1 MLHAARAAAFL
12 SIATGV
18 NSILSALYPRYEP
31 FYAYLLSVLVVAWL
45 SSALLG
51 VTTAIVAVVLY
62 DWMFSPV
69 RVVPSASFVVPLTVA
84 VTLAVAARAAKVP
97 MRARAM
103 LPRSAEPPLLP
114 PPPQALPPVNILRDD
129 PRVGELTRRLTEA
142 QARADDEAALRA
154 EANVAAE
161 SRAAELTNEIESLR
175 QTIGEQNGRWA
186 MARREIEVAAK
197 RLQDAEARAAGAQQE
212 LDAAKRRVEDE
223 SARAAREVA
232 LREQL
237 EAAGHKSPQKT
248 IGDLSTKYEATVAEA
263 RQRAE
268 KLQRSLAELTAKH
281 EAALAETQKR
291 VQTAEDKTQVL
302 QRELDR
308 TLASLSEEHA
318 RADREAKLRSQ
329 LEAAARETLQ
339 RTANVSLTHQ
349 REAKEAAAAAQAAEQ
364 RAAALK
370 RDLETLRG
378 EVAAARLQNEEDA
391 LELQRVKQALEDE
404 SLRVTFES
412 AARQKSAVD
421 ASSARREIQRLAAE
435 IEDERNRTIEAQAQR
450 EMAAQEADEKLGG
463 VNRTIQELQSQ
474 LTAAQAQREQM
485 AREFD
490 QKLQTASEKNRDL
503 EARTVQMQAQREQM
517 SREFDEKLQK
527 IVAGITT
534 DYEHATGEALIEKEA
549 AKAELRLATKRIEAL
564 QSRAAKADAEWNEKL
579 QKIVA
584 HLTEDH
590 EADLGEAMLQRE
602 GARAEARSLAAR
614 VTALQQKIEEERERF
629 RQAAERWQKHPP
641 ASRETISQPHPSPA
655 RWVVLIVHSDAGT
668 RAMARHALEQ
678 AGYAVLT
685 AADGLEGLR
694 TATQQK
700 PDVVLAEGVMPKMN
714 ARELVQLLK
723 SRSETAGVKIVLI
736 SSSGSAERGAD
747 FRADEVIAAPVNF
760 DELKVALENVLA
772 P

>member
-97 MRARAM
+97 MRARTM

-197 RLQDAEARAAGAQQE
+197 RLQDAEVRAAGAQQE
-212 LDAAKRRVEDE
+212 LDAARRRVEDE

-237 EAAGHKSPQKT
+237 EAAGHKSLQKT
-248 IGDLSTKYEATVAEA
+248 IGDLSTKYGATVAEA

-364 RAAALK
+364 RAVALK
-370 RDLETLRG
+370 RDLETLRA

-391 LELQRVKQALEDE
+391 LELRRVKQALEDE

-421 ASSARREIQRLAAE
+421 ASSARQEIRRLAAE

-463 VNRTIQELQSQ
+463 ANRTIQELQSQ
-474 LTAAQAQREQM
+474 LTASQSQREQM
-485 AREFD
+485 A
-490 QKLQTASEKNRDL
+490 
-503 EARTVQMQAQREQM
+503 
-517 SREFDEKLQK
+517 REFDEKLQK

-564 QSRAAKADAEWNEKL
+564 QARAAKADAEWNEKL

-590 EADLGEAMLQRE
+590 EADIGEAMLQRE

-614 VTALQQKIEEERERF
+614 VTALQQKIDEERERF
-629 RQAAERWQKHPP
+629 RQAAERWQKNPP

-655 RWVVLIVHSDAGT
+655 RRVVLIVHSDAGT

-736 SSSGSAERGAD
+736 SSSGSAERSAD

-760 DELKVALENVLA
+760 NELKVALENVLA